1 MPFENLVVARV
12 VLHEVFKRR
21 HDGAL
26 VPPHYGTQLIALPP
40 EAMDIRPRYFRRL
53 RSALTT
59 RSGCSAFSIETSDIL

>member
-26 VPPHYGTQLIALPP
+26 VPPHYGTQLIALTLKWHGLSRAP
-40 EAMDIRPRYFRRL
+40 
-53 RSALTT
+53 S
-59 RSGCSAFSIETSDIL
+59 